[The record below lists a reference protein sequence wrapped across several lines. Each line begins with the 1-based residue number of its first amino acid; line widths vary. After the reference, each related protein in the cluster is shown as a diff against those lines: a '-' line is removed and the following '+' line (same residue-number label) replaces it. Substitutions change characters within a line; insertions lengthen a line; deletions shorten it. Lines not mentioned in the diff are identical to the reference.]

1 MPTLTE
7 ITTVQKR
14 RARILFRAFGPGSF
28 EERFRLA
35 QAVCRRL
42 PVPTETRQRL
52 LTWCL
57 NYALDRKKRSFLSGI
72 KAAQQAWDNKGRAR
86 LRKLLDQD
94 ERLQVL
100 ATAQP
105 KVSFILVLH
114 NKAHLSLLSIESV
127 LADANVACEL
137 ILVDNG
143 STDESGAMLDRIDGA
158 QIIRN
163 ETNLGFGPA
172 CMQGAERVQGEY
184 LCFFNNDAL
193 LTPNAIPAALANF
206 RDLTVGAVGGK
217 ILLANGALQEAGS
230 MIWSDGSA
238 LGYGRADDP
247 DLPQYNFRRPV
258 DYCSA
263 VFLLTPRRLFAEL
276 GGFLA
281 EFAPAY
287 YEDTD
292 YCMTLWQSG
301 YRIIYEPVAV
311 IHHYESASSGGNEF
325 ATALMAEH
333 QKKFYAKWQSTL
345 AHHYRPKPENICA
358 ARIAVGAK
366 GLRILYV
373 DDRVPHRT
381 LGSGFPRS
389 NDILSHLVAE
399 GHHVTCV
406 AISFPFFGDERSDIP
421 QEVELFDGLRQ
432 LEAVIG
438 ERIPC
443 SDLVWVSRP
452 HNLDVLLR
460 AGLPVSPE
468 RHFRLVYDAEAI
480 FAERAQ
486 LESQVKGPR
495 ETVVSGPAV
504 EDEFALAKCADAVVV
519 VGERDCQ
526 AMEETG
532 VRSVHVVGHRIP
544 LVPTATSF
552 AERSTFL
559 FVGAVHG
566 RRDPNA
572 DSMRYFCREIWA
584 SVEKATGATLVIAGY
599 GTDEY
604 LRDLRS
610 PSVRVLGAQK
620 DLQPLYES
628 ARVFVVPT
636 RFAAGMPFKAHE
648 AAARG
653 VPLVVSAVIAC
664 QLVWRDGVDY
674 LVAPDRATFAEQC
687 RRLYSDETL
696 WQTLRANSLGRAAE
710 ELGPEAFAKSV
721 LAVLHQVT
729 GSVRRANSPPFS
741 P

>member
-1 MPTLTE
+1 MPTLKE
-7 ITTVQKR
+7 VITAQKR
-14 RARILFRAFGPGSF
+14 RARILFRAFGPGNF

-42 PVPTETRQRL
+42 PAPAETRQRL

-86 LRKLLDQD
+86 LRRLLDQD
-94 ERLQVL
+94 EHLEVP
-100 ATAQP
+100 AAAQP

-127 LADANVACEL
+127 LARANVGCEL

-143 STDESGAMLDRIDGA
+143 STDQSGAMLDHIEGA

-172 CMQGAERVQGEY
+172 CMQGAERARGEY

-193 LTPNAIPAALANF
+193 LKQNAIQAALANF
-206 RDLTVGAVGGK
+206 RDPTVGAVGGK
-217 ILLANGALQEAGS
+217 ILLASGALQEAGS

-238 LGYGRADDP
+238 LGYGRADNP
-247 DLPQYNFRRPV
+247 DAPQYNFRRPV
-258 DYCSA
+258 DYCSG

-292 YCMTLWQSG
+292 YCMTLWQRG
-301 YRIIYEPVAV
+301 YRVIYEPLAV
-311 IHHYESASSGGNEF
+311 INHYESASSGGNEF
-325 ATALMAEH
+325 ATALMAQH
-333 QKKFYAKWQSTL
+333 QKTFYSKWQKTL
-345 AHHYRPKPENICA
+345 AHHYEPKPENICA
-358 ARIAVGAK
+358 ARIAVGTK

-373 DDRVPHRT
+373 DDRIPHRS

-389 NDILSHLVAE
+389 NDILSSLVAE

-421 QEVELFDGLRQ
+421 QEVELFDGLRDR
-432 LEAVIG
+432 EAVIG

-452 HNLDVLLR
+452 HNLDVLLK
-460 AGLPVSPE
+460 AGLAVSPE
-468 RHFRLVYDAEAI
+468 RRFRLIYDAEAI
-480 FAERAQ
+480 FAERGQ
-486 LESQVKGPR
+486 LESQVKGSR
-495 ETVVSGPAV
+495 GTVVSGPVV

-519 VGERDCQ
+519 VGERDRRAMVQ
-526 AMEETG
+526 AG
-532 VRSVHVVGHRIP
+532 VRSVHIVGHRIP
-544 LVPTATSF
+544 VAPTSTAF

-559 FVGAVHG
+559 FIGAVHG
-566 RRDPNA
+566 RGDPNA
-572 DSMRYFCREIWA
+572 DSVRYFCSEIWA
-584 SVEKATGATLVIAGY
+584 SVEKTTGATLVIAGY

-604 LRDLRS
+604 LGDLGS
-610 PSVRVLGAQK
+610 PSVRVLGPQP

-636 RFAAGMPFKAHE
+636 RFAAGLPFKAHE

-653 VPLVVSAVIAC
+653 VPLVVSGVIAC
-664 QLVWRDGVDY
+664 QLGWRDGVDF
-674 LVAPDRATFAEQC
+674 LVAPDAVTFAEQC
-687 RRLYSDETL
+687 RRLYSDESL
-696 WQTLRANSLGRAAE
+696 WNSLRANSLQRAAE
-710 ELGPEAFAKSV
+710 ELGPEAFACSVRSV
-721 LAVLHQVT
+721 LNQAT
-729 GSVRRANSPPFS
+729 GRAEDAGQGDFN
-741 P
+741 